1 MTELWL
7 QLIWKISNILY
18 FDKLNSFMP
27 PSLLSRRQIIFRPN
41 WQIQSKPITFILI
54 LPRVIKEQI
63 LPGNNQIQVVSFSH
77 CSQFQVFF
85 PSLPSSTILHASFF
99 SFFLFFFFFLVCNK
113 KNRKDG
119 SSAAVAERLWRCM
132 VYSLPFL
139 CGFGHLMS
147 SCLPVLSL
155 VMTNDADY
163 LMEYFRVPK
172 LSAGQ
177 LLLLSKVGNSLWNAT
192 FSLFPDLFCVSS
204 KLVQLS
210 ATIHCLQWAY

>member
-7 QLIWKISNILY
+7 QLIWKINNILY

-41 WQIQSKPITFILI
+41 WQIQSKPITFIL
-54 LPRVIKEQI
+54 PWVIKEQI
-63 LPGNNQIQVVSFSH
+63 LLGNTQSNSSSLFQSLFTISSFLSELPV
-77 CSQFQVFF
+77 QF
-85 PSLPSSTILHASFF
+85 SMLP
-99 SFFLFFFFFLVCNK
+99 FFLSFCFIFIFFICNK
-113 KNRKDG
+113 ENRKDG

-132 VYSLPFL
+132 VYSFPFL
-139 CGFGHLMS
+139 CGFMHLMS
-147 SCLPVLSL
+147 SCLPVLSPVL
-155 VMTNDADY
+155 MANDADY
-163 LMEYFRVPK
+163 LMEHFRVPK

-177 LLLLSKVGNSLWNAT
+177 LLLLSRVGNSLWNAT

-210 ATIHCLQWAY
+210 ATMRCLQWAY